1 MTPVFWT
8 PRTSAET
15 SEGLVKIRLQGAQPT
30 PYAVRRFADPYTGSG
45 MDSSRREYLR
55 LLCAAALSAAFS
67 RRLPAFDPTSRTPLL
82 KDAAKAAGLIYGSCS
97 DMPFSKAP
105 PEYLDLFV
113 RQCALFAPI
122 LSWQDVAPTLTQD
135 DDAHDPNAAIA
146 LNHGL
151 SITGAHLLWYLR
163 TPPWLANLSRA
174 EAEEAVAAHVR
185 NIVTFYRG
193 RVFSWNVVNE
203 AIEPPQHGPDG
214 LRMDSPLVRALG
226 TDFFAPTFREAR
238 AADPGALLLYNEYD
252 LELDNA
258 WQAARR
264 DGLFRLLDRLQKA
277 NAPIDGVGL
286 QSHLKYRQF
295 GDFNEKVYRQFL
307 REIAGRGLKI
317 VITELDADDRGSPA
331 DIPAR
336 DHAIADV
343 YARFL
348 AVALD
353 EPAVCALVTWGICDP
368 YSWYNSTW
376 WHEYARPDGLQ
387 QRPLLYDAELRPK
400 PSFLAVLNA
409 LEHAPKRTAST
420 QVRTALPSSSS

>member
-1 MTPVFWT
+1 
-8 PRTSAET
+8 
-15 SEGLVKIRLQGAQPT
+15 
-30 PYAVRRFADPYTGSG
+30 

-55 LLCAAALSAAFS
+55 LLSAATLSATFS
-67 RRLPAFDPTSRTPLL
+67 RRLPALDPAPQTPSL
-82 KDAAKAAGLIYGSCS
+82 KDAAAAAGLIYGSCS

-105 PEYLDLFV
+105 SEYLDLFP

-122 LSWQDVAPTLTQD
+122 LSWQDVAPTLTQE
-135 DDAHDPNAAIA
+135 DDAHDPNAAVA
-146 LNHGL
+146 LSHGL
-151 SITGAHLLWYLR
+151 GITGAHLLWYLR
-163 TPPWLANLSRA
+163 TPLWLANLSRA
-174 EAEEAVAAHVR
+174 EAEAAVAAHIK
-185 NIVTFYRG
+185 NIVTFYLG
-193 RVFSWNVVNE
+193 HVFSWNVVNE
-203 AIEPPQHGPDG
+203 VIEPPQNGPDG

-226 TDFFAPTFREAR
+226 TDFFATTFREAR
-238 AADPGALLLYNEYD
+238 AADPGTLLLYNEYD

-295 GDFNEKVYRQFL
+295 GDFHEKVYRQFL

-317 VITELDADDRGSPA
+317 VITELDVDDRGSLA
-331 DIPAR
+331 DVPAR
-336 DHAIADV
+336 DHAIADI

-353 EPAVCALVTWGICDP
+353 EPAVCALVTWGLCDP

-376 WHEYARPDGLQ
+376 WHQYARPDNVP
-387 QRPLLYDAELRPK
+387 QRPLLLDAEFRPK

-409 LEHAPKRTAST
+409 LEQAPKRGGTNST
-420 QVRTALPSSSS
+420 QSRPANPAR

>member
-1 MTPVFWT
+1 
-8 PRTSAET
+8 
-15 SEGLVKIRLQGAQPT
+15 
-30 PYAVRRFADPYTGSG
+30 

-55 LLCAAALSAAFS
+55 LLGAAALSAAFS
-67 RRLPAFDPTSRTPLL
+67 RRLPAFDPAPRTSLL
-82 KDAAKAAGLIYGSCS
+82 KDAAAAAGLLYGSCS
-97 DMPFSKAP
+97 DMRFAKAP

-122 LSWQDVAPTLTQD
+122 MSWQDVAPDLTQE

-146 LNHGL
+146 LSHGL

-174 EAEEAVAAHVR
+174 EAEEAVAAHIR

-238 AADPGALLLYNEYD
+238 AADPKALLLYNEYD

-295 GDFNEKVYRQFL
+295 GDFHEKVYRQFL
-307 REIAGRGLKI
+307 QEIAGRGLKI
-317 VITELDADDRGSPA
+317 VITELDVDDRDSPA
-331 DIPAR
+331 EVPAR
-336 DHAIADV
+336 DHAITDI

-348 AVALD
+348 AVALI
-353 EPAVCALVTWGICDP
+353 TWGICDP

-376 WHEYARPDGLQ
+376 WHQYARPDHLL
-387 QRPLLYDAELRPK
+387 QRPLLFDAEFRPK
-400 PSFLAVLNA
+400 PSFFAVLNA
-409 LEHAPKRTAST
+409 LQHAPKRGNTNSAQSPTANP
-420 QVRTALPSSSS
+420 AE

>member
-1 MTPVFWT
+1 MN
-8 PRTSAET
+8 
-15 SEGLVKIRLQGAQPT
+15 
-30 PYAVRRFADPYTGSG
+30 
-45 MDSSRREYLR
+45 SSRREYLR
-55 LLCAAALSAAFS
+55 LMSAAALSAAFS
-67 RRLPAFDPTSRTPLL
+67 RRLLAFDPAPQTPSL
-82 KDAAKAAGLIYGSCS
+82 KDAAATAGLIYGSCS
-97 DMPFSKAP
+97 DMPFWKAP

-122 LSWQDVAPTLTQD
+122 LSWQDVAPTLTRE
-135 DDAHDPNAAIA
+135 DDAHDPNATVA
-146 LNHGL
+146 LSHGL
-151 SITGAHLLWYLR
+151 GITGAHLLWYLR

-174 EAEEAVAAHVR
+174 QAEEAVATHVR

-214 LRMDSPLVRALG
+214 LRMDSPLMRALG

-238 AADPGALLLYNEYD
+238 TADPGALLLYNEYD

-264 DGLFRLLDRLQKA
+264 DALFRLLDRLQKA

-295 GDFNEKVYRQFL
+295 GDFHEKVYRQFL
-307 REIAGRGLKI
+307 QEIAGRGLKI
-317 VITELDADDRGSPA
+317 IITELDVDDRGSPA
-331 DIPAR
+331 DIAAR
-336 DHAIADV
+336 DHAIADI

-353 EPAVCALVTWGICDP
+353 EAAVCALVTWGLCDP

-376 WHEYARPDGLQ
+376 WKQYARPDGFE
-387 QRPLLYDAELRPK
+387 QRPLLLDAEFRPK
-400 PSFLAVLNA
+400 PSFFAVLNA
-409 LEHAPKRTAST
+409 LQYAPKRAVTNS
-420 QVRTALPSSSS
+420 R

>member
-1 MTPVFWT
+1 
-8 PRTSAET
+8 
-15 SEGLVKIRLQGAQPT
+15 
-30 PYAVRRFADPYTGSG
+30 
-45 MDSSRREYLR
+45 MDSSRRENLR
-55 LLCAAALSAAFS
+55 LLGAAALSAAFA
-67 RRLPAFDPTSRTPLL
+67 RRLPAFDPESQTPSL

-97 DMPFSKAP
+97 DMPFTKAP

-122 LSWQDVAPTLTQD
+122 LSWENVAPTLTQE

-146 LNHGL
+146 LSHGL
-151 SITGAHLLWYLR
+151 PITGAHLFWYLS
-163 TPPWLANLSRA
+163 TPQWLANLSRA

-193 RVFSWNVVNE
+193 RVFLWNVVNE

-264 DGLFRLLDRLQKA
+264 DALFRLLDRLQKA

-295 GDFNEKVYRQFL
+295 GDFHEKVYLQFL

-317 VITELDADDRGSPA
+317 VITELDVDDRGSPV
-331 DIPAR
+331 DVTAR
-336 DHAIADV
+336 DLAIADV

-348 AVALD
+348 PVALD
-353 EPAVCALVTWGICDP
+353 EPAVCALVTWGLCDP

-376 WHEYARPDGLQ
+376 WHQYARPDGLP
-387 QRPLLYDAELRPK
+387 QRPLLYDAEFRPK
-400 PSFLAVLNA
+400 PSFSAVLNA
-409 LEHAPKRTAST
+409 LQHAPKRPAST
-420 QVRTALPSSSS
+420 LVRTALPSSSS